1 MRGLGACG
9 ICGGPGADC
18 LCLEC
23 GRLFC
28 ERCFSGGDLCV
39 ECARRA
45 GIVAPAPRRPSSPGV
60 SSSGLRVAGML
71 LIVFGLMVTSIAMM
85 PEDGEGAIV
94 LFPFVFGEIS
104 GGLAALLSV
113 VFLGV
118 FIVSSLLPWYMFN
131 RRRREWS
138 RFRTVE
144 WEVRPHE
151 SEAMEYMITLEVPPE
166 LKRTV
171 FIEGV
176 GGEVRLGSSVDGSFS
191 RSYDLPRGFEVDEYN
206 YEYEGDYLVLRLKLK
221 RAI

>member
-1 MRGLGACG
+1 
-9 ICGGPGADC
+9 
-18 LCLEC
+18 
-23 GRLFC
+23 
-28 ERCFSGGDLCV
+28 
-39 ECARRA
+39 
-45 GIVAPAPRRPSSPGV
+45 
-60 SSSGLRVAGML
+60 ML

-85 PEDGEGAIV
+85 PEDAEGGFV

-104 GGLAALLSV
+104 SGMAVLLSF

-118 FIVSSLLPWYMFN
+118 FVASSLLPWYLFN

-138 RFRTVE
+138 GFRTVE
-144 WEVRPHE
+144 WEVRPRE

-176 GGEVRLGSSVDGSFS
+176 GDEVRLESSVDGSFS
-191 RSYDLPRGFEVDEYN
+191 RRYDLPQGFEVDEYN